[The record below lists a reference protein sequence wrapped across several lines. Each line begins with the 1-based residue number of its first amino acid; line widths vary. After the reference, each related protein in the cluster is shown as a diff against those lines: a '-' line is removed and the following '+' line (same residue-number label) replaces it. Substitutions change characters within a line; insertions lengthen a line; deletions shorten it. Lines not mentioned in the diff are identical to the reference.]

1 MRFLVHVKIQPDAPQ
16 EEIAEQLPA
25 EQARF
30 AELVEK
36 GVITKFYLSHTR
48 DEHWSICIA
57 DNQDALIIALETL
70 PFYKFM
76 IINYTELV
84 DE

>member
-1 MRFLVHVKIQPDAPQ
+1 MRFLVHVRIQPDAPQ
-16 EEIAEQLPA
+16 QEIDEQLPA

-30 AELVEK
+30 AELVAE
-36 GVITKFYLSHTR
+36 GVIQNFYLSHTR

-57 DNQDALIIALETL
+57 DHQDTLQKALQTL
-70 PFYKFM
+70 PFYKYM
-76 IINYTELV
+76 IVEYTELV